1 MGGGRAQ
8 CQQVRAGNSCS
19 LPPSTRLRLALEQ
32 VDVLNTVCGQS
43 ASHPHLFPA
52 FRTVSLQ
59 TSSLETCE
67 KRKAFSPEFQTVH
80 GPPRAPPLHPFR
92 SFTLLCAGLRPLW
105 LRELEVK
112 MLGGWWQA
120 ISTGKKR

>member
-1 MGGGRAQ
+1 MGEGERSVNK
-8 CQQVRAGNSCS
+8 CVRVTAVLFS
-19 LPPSTRLRLALEQ
+19 PSTRLRLALEQ

-52 FRTVSLQ
+52 SRAVSLQ

-67 KRKAFSPEFQTVH
+67 KRKAFSPEIQTVH

>member
-1 MGGGRAQ
+1 MGGGGERSVNK
-8 CQQVRAGNSCS
+8 CVRVTAV
-19 LPPSTRLRLALEQ
+19 LFPPSTRLRLALEQ

-43 ASHPHLFPA
+43 ASHLFPA
-52 FRTVSLQ
+52 SRAVSLQ
-59 TSSLETCE
+59 TSSLETWE